1 MSILDANCQELKQRR
16 NEPCRGRDLK
26 TVSLEKLR
34 ENELISVSNLSEF
47 TYPFVVL

>member
-1 MSILDANCQELKQRR
+1 MSILDANCQEWKQGR
-16 NEPCRGRDLK
+16 NEPCHGREN